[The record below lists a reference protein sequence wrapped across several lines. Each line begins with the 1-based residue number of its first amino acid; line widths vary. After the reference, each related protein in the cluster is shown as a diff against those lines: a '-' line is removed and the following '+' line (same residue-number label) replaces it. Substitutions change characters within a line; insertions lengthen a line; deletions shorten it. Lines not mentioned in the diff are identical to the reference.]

1 MQVPVKA
8 VLKQHVTLT
17 AENRHSQMIR
27 VVSRVKVCQCCS
39 NFQAMVLAVSVA
51 LLSGQCVSVEVTDE
65 ASINEVRQVA
75 QAKMGRT
82 LIALLSPFGVQ
93 LDPISTVAQSG
104 LQDGTV
110 LGAIAKAGPKL
121 QSHRKASTFAAIRA
135 DGSVVTW
142 GHRFHGGDSRH
153 VRDQLLN
160 VHDVYATHKALAAV
174 KADGSVIAWGH
185 ADHGGDSSSVQ
196 EDLQMV
202 RHVFASMQAFA
213 ALRSDRRVVT
223 WGKASHGGDSRHL
236 AQKLVD
242 VREIYSTEAAF
253 AAVLGDRTVV
263 TWGHQEQGGDCR
275 EIADELVQVRDI
287 AASGKAFAAVRYDGT
302 VVSWGHPE
310 YGGDSSA
317 VKDRCKQWLIP
328 APQRY

>member
-121 QSHRKASTFAAIRA
+121 Q
-135 DGSVVTW
+135 
-142 GHRFHGGDSRH
+142 
-153 VRDQLLN
+153 
-160 VHDVYATHKALAAV
+160 
-174 KADGSVIAWGH
+174 
-185 ADHGGDSSSVQ
+185 
-196 EDLQMV
+196 
-202 RHVFASMQAFA
+202 HVFASMQAFA

-317 VKDRCKQWLIP
+317 VKDR
-328 APQRY
+328 